1 MNGRYRQS
9 NPLDTLLGLAVIA
22 LLAFAVLSAVAWA
35 WETWQLLTSN
45 QSTHDVVLYGRVA
58 SVVIVVLGLAAI
70 RFWAIAYVAITVF
83 ALSLIHI

>member
-35 WETWQLLTSN
+35 
-45 QSTHDVVLYGRVA
+45 
-58 SVVIVVLGLAAI
+58 
-70 RFWAIAYVAITVF
+70 
-83 ALSLIHI
+83 